1 MNFRPRGRRGI
12 FAAAFPT
19 DPSKGR
25 AAYANDLNIPFSL
38 MSLQNVNGCQ
48 RPFDRSGARATR
60 GDGRGGRGAVAEDA
74 AVPLRAPTLRRHRDE
89 GPLFSLHPLLPSPSV
104 WGTSPKRAGRRV
116 PPLILFSWLGTP
128 LPFPERGAQSPKTK
142 PKPGRG
148 RSAGDAGHRKALPC
162 PPPPPVALRARR
174 GRPRRLPD
182 TRRLWERRAGGRRL
196 PAPHRAHPAPRAA
209 RGSKSQ
215 TIEERREEG
224 NRRSLTRPLSPL
236 RGPNRGSGAVLSAG
250 AAPDF
255 PPARSG
261 PVVASLGRRR
271 TGDGGGQRG
280 VSVRGPSR
288 GGPSPAG
295 SEGAALP
302 PPPPQ
307 CRSSAAVE
315 GRSVK
320 PGRRESP
327 RHKKATDGP
336 WCSFNTFYYSSVR
349 ITLQTYHE
357 KG

>member
-1 MNFRPRGRRGI
+1 MGEARLQRTLRSRSAPQPCGGTEMKGPSSPSTPSSPRPASGERARSEQG
-12 FAAAFPT
+12 
-19 DPSKGR
+19 
-25 AAYANDLNIPFSL
+25 AAYPRLSYSRGSGRLCLSL
-38 MSLQNVNGCQ
+38 S
-48 RPFDRSGARATR
+48 
-60 GDGRGGRGAVAEDA
+60 
-74 AVPLRAPTLRRHRDE
+74 
-89 GPLFSLHPLLPSPSV
+89 
-104 WGTSPKRAGRRV
+104 AGRRARK
-116 PPLILFSWLGTP
+116 PNRSRDGGGPRATP
-128 LPFPERGAQSPKTK
+128 DTEGPSRV
-142 PKPGRG
+142 
-148 RSAGDAGHRKALPC
+148 H
-162 PPPPPVALRARR
+162 
-174 GRPRRLPD
+174 RLPPWRCGPGAGGPD
-182 TRRLWERRAGGRRL
+182 GSPIRGGSGNAVRAGGRRL
-196 PAPHRAHPAPRAA
+196 PAPHRAHPAPRAP

-215 TIEERREEG
+215 TIEERRKEG
-224 NRRSLTRPLSPL
+224 NRSSLTRPLSPL

-295 SEGAALP
+295 SEGAALL